1 MAAVI
6 DLDDRVNWA
15 ADYWGLTIGQAL
27 AGGTRSAVFAAQ
39 DLVGQALVLK
49 LPATRTDTQ
58 DLTAAE
64 AAALSS
70 WSSTGVA
77 VTLVDATPDALL
89 LVRARPGIL
98 LPWSP
103 DGTIDD
109 GIAIAVDVLTR
120 LWAQPAVAYRFPTLA
135 EVYNQD
141 ERVARED
148 AAFEQR
154 ERGEPDRG
162 MPGLLRLPVA
172 SAAAEH
178 LISTCRE
185 QRVLHGD
192 FITKNLVSD
201 VTSPAGWVALDPL
214 PMTGDPAAEVAA
226 FAAYHPADLILPVAE
241 ALARSLSVDIQRAL
255 HWAAIW
261 TVHQTAQAWRD
272 DQAQLER
279 IVESAAMNDLL
290 AI

>member
-1 MAAVI
+1 MTYVI
-6 DLDDRVNWA
+6 DLDDRVSRA
-15 ADYWGLTIGQAL
+15 ADYWGLKVGQAL
-27 AGGTRSAVFAAQ
+27 TGGTRSAVFAAR
-39 DLVGQALVLK
+39 DHVGQDLVLK
-49 LPATRTDTQ
+49 LPAARTDTQ

-89 LVRARPGIL
+89 LARARPGVL
-98 LPWSP
+98 RPWSP
-103 DGTIDD
+103 EGTIDD

-135 EVYNQD
+135 EVYRQD
-141 ERVARED
+141 ERVARVD

-162 MPGLLRLPVA
+162 VPGLLRLPVA
-172 SAAAEH
+172 AAAAEH

-226 FAAYHPADLILPVAE
+226 FAAYHPADLILPIAE
-241 ALARSLSVDIQRAL
+241 GLARSLSLDIQRAL
-255 HWAAIW
+255 QWAAIW
-261 TVHQTAQAWRD
+261 SVHQAAQGWRD
-272 DQAQLER
+272 DQSQLEHV
-279 IVESAAMNDLL
+279 VELAAVNDLL